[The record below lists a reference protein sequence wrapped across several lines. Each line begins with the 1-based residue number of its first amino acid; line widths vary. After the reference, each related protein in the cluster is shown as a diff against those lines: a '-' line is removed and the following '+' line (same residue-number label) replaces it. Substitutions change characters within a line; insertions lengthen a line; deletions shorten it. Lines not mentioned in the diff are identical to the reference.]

1 MLHAAA
7 CQFSSSWRSRHH
19 QPKWQFVKRHR
30 IFNKLCIAYRR
41 SRQDPEFGI
50 RVDDLKIELD
60 ISEHVFAEALGTF
73 IDANAEMIVEV
84 YETKGER
91 YVRLGQTARYNCSD

>member
-1 MLHAAA
+1 MA
-7 CQFSSSWRSRHH
+7 
-19 QPKWQFVKRHR
+19 QPTTSAQIAVRVAQHK

-41 SRQDPEFGI
+41 SRQDPEFGV
-50 RVDDLKIELD
+50 RADDLRRELD
-60 ISEHVFAEALGTF
+60 IPKKVFAEALGTF

-84 YETKGER
+84 YVTKGER

>member
-1 MLHAAA
+1 MA
-7 CQFSSSWRSRHH
+7 
-19 QPKWQFVKRHR
+19 QPTTSAKIAVREAQHK

-50 RVDDLKIELD
+50 RADDLRIDLD
-60 ISEHVFAEALGTF
+60 IPEHVFVEALDTF

-84 YETKGER
+84 YENKGER